1 MDYLQHRENYKIAYH
16 RWLNLNKRLMELFNV
31 SSDAALEESMLQART
46 RKTHL
51 EVMSEYALLGYQLDA
66 AGDRWDAAQQWQSRR
81 NAAATNQLNKDFQL
95 IEC

>member
-46 RKTHL
+46 SKTHL
-51 EVMSEYALLGYQLDA
+51 EVMSEYALLGHQLDA
-66 AGDRWDAAQQWQSRR
+66 AGDRWAFLSGLKASNWSSVRG
-81 NAAATNQLNKDFQL
+81 NGG
-95 IEC
+95 C